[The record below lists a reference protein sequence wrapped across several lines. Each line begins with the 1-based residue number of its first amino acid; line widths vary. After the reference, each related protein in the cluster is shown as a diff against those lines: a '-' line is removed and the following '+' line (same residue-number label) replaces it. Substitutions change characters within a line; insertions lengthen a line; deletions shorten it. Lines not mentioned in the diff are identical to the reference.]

1 MTEGLIQLLG
11 RVLLALIFILAGIG
25 KYYDQ
30 AGTIAYMQ
38 TVGLSGLF
46 LWPTILLEV
55 GGGLAIALGYKTQ
68 FAAFTLAGFSILAAL
83 LFHLDLADKMQ
94 VILFLKNL
102 AMAGGLLI
110 LATSPRTAFSL
121 ESPKSYFG

>member
-11 RVLLALIFILAGIG
+11 RVLLALIFILAGVG

-38 TVGLSGLF
+38 SVGLGAML

-55 GGGLAIALGYKTQ
+55 GGGLAVALGYKTRI
-68 FAAFTLAGFSILAAL
+68 AAFTLAGFSIVTAL
-83 LFHLDLADKMQ
+83 MFHLNPTDKMQ

-121 ESPKSYFG
+121 ENPKSYFG

>member
-11 RVLLALIFILAGIG
+11 RVFLALIFILAGIG
-25 KYYDQ
+25 KYHDQ

-38 TVGLSGLF
+38 SVGLGAIL
-46 LWPTILLEV
+46 LWPTIILEV
-55 GGGLAIALGYKTQ
+55 GGGLALALGYKTKE
-68 FAAFTLAGFSILAAL
+68 AAFALAGFSVLAAL

-121 ESPKSYFG
+121 ESPKSYFS

>member
-68 FAAFTLAGFSILAAL
+68 VAAFTLAGFSILAAL